1 MGSLSAAYDSS
12 CFLIII
18 VIIIQIRITTSATA
32 ASMLS
37 DSTLILT
44 GNPRGVNTTDKEVK
58 VVAEITGIDKQNIKV
73 NAYDNSVEITTND
86 PKRKYHRIVDL
97 PPEAEIETARPNYN
111 NGILEITF
119 NKKKETKPKGKEL
132 KVE

>member
-58 VVAEITGIDKQNIKV
+58 VVAEIPGIDKQNIKV

-86 PKRKYHRIVDL
+86 P
-97 PPEAEIETARPNYN
+97 
-111 NGILEITF
+111 
-119 NKKKETKPKGKEL
+119 
-132 KVE
+132 